1 MPLRFTTMQTPNLDE
16 IDKLEEQVRKLKM
29 QYDQFFRG
37 LRKLPPT
44 EDRKRLDEAMRDQ
57 LRGKLRDNAARFR
70 YHSLVATYNR
80 FQELW
85 SRQMREREEGPMNF
99 RERQRAMQAQP
110 PEPPPAEPERRPH
123 VTQRPDDSY
132 VRVASTSNGE
142 AMGEIHRQVAE
153 ANRALGKASPTVEQV
168 AALVA
173 KQAEQLRGRYN
184 VDSIAFRV
192 ETVDGKVKLKA
203 KPVS

>member
-1 MPLRFTTMQTPNLDE
+1 MAIPGLDE
-16 IDKLEEQVRKLKM
+16 LEKLEEQIRKLKM

-57 LRGKLRDNAARFR
+57 LRGKLRDNASRFR

-85 SRQMREREEGPMNF
+85 SRQMREREEGPLNF
-99 RERQRAMQAQP
+99 RDRQRAMQAP
-110 PEPPPAEPERRPH
+110 LPEAPPPDAAKKPGVTPH
-123 VTQRPDDSY
+123 ADESY
-132 VRVASTSNGE
+132 VKVASTSNGE
-142 AMGEIHRQVAE
+142 AMSEIHRQVAE

-192 ETVDGKVKLKA
+192 ETVDGKVRLKA